1 MYYSRIPRRLPAA
14 KLDQLYWRGYPSD
27 LKKRDF
33 GSQNNI
39 EFDFIESR
47 RNDICICLVATQFL
61 VKLQLN

>member
-14 KLDQLYWRGYPSD
+14 KISYTEEIILLI

-39 EFDFIESR
+39 DFDFIESR